1 MRANIHAQGKDDRIT
16 RQWLQCVQNN
26 YQVHRWELK
35 KALRLSLNDY
45 YRYSSLIQWELGDYI
60 TYNKKSQMWVFDGPK
75 AKEVVEHTE
84 ETNQEVSQ

>member
-1 MRANIHAQGKDDRIT
+1 MRANIHAQGKDERLS

-26 YQVHRWELK
+26 YQIHRWELK

-45 YRYSSLIQWELGDYI
+45 YRYSSLIQWELSDYI

-84 ETNQEVSQ
+84 EISQEEAS